1 MSEPEKRL
9 GAPIS
14 QDRLTEYTTAQTMA
28 AFDAK
33 MRRGAEYASNV
44 GLVVH
49 AFDCHTQD
57 ATSAAAAKHKGP
69 LKSDRFVTTYLCD
82 NEVERLQLE
91 TRWISMAIRPVTAEE
106 KRDNAQAQKQIRLE
120 IQQWQEL
127 RERVAAGDHVAVTA
141 VVTGPRPFRAE
152 LERDRRA

>member
-1 MSEPEKRL
+1 MSESEKRL
-9 GAPIS
+9 GGPLIS
-14 QDRLTEYTTAQTMA
+14 QTRLTEYSTAQSTA
-28 AFDAK
+28 AFHAK
-33 MRRGAEYASNV
+33 MRRGAEYAANV

-57 ATSAAAAKHKGP
+57 ATSAAAAKYEGP

-91 TRWISMAIRPVTAEE
+91 AHWISMAIRPVTAEE
-106 KRDNAQAQKQIRLE
+106 KRDKAEAQEQIRIE

-127 RERVAAGDHVAVTA
+127 RDRVAAGEEI
-141 VVTGPRPFRAE
+141 PRW
-152 LERDRRA
+152 L

>member
-1 MSEPEKRL
+1 MSESEKGL
-9 GAPIS
+9 GRPIS
-14 QDRLTEYTTAQTMA
+14 QRRLTEYATAQSTA

-33 MRRGAEYASNV
+33 MRRGAEYAANV

-49 AFDCHTQD
+49 AFDGHTQD
-57 ATSAAAAKHKGP
+57 ATSAAAAEYKGP

-82 NEVERLQLE
+82 NEVERLQLKA
-91 TRWISMAIRPVTAEE
+91 RWISILAVTAEE
-106 KRDNAQAQKQIRLE
+106 KRDIAEAQKQIRLE

-141 VVTGPRPFRAE
+141 VVTGTRPLLR
-152 LERDRRA
+152 